1 MDEVTVDQT
10 TRRSKRRQRT
20 RSCPATSCGI
30 CFLFIYLIV
39 IAISS
44 VAFGYFIF
52 TDLEVTKHEEDKCL
66 LFAKRNHSDLELSD
80 RPVCDFF
87 KYGVSGVMI
96 LQVVLVVIAICNTL
110 WGKWYIY
117 MFVFVKQYKKLYIYI
132 YICMYVCMYVCMY
145 I

>member
-44 VAFGYFIF
+44 VAFGYFVF
-52 TDLEVTKHEEDKCL
+52 TDLEVAKHKEDKCL
-66 LFAKRNHSDLELSD
+66 LFAKRNHSELELSD
-80 RPVCDFF
+80 RPVCNFF
-87 KYGVSGVMI
+87 RYGISGVMI
-96 LQVVLVVIAICNTL
+96 LQLLLVVIAICNTL
-110 WGKWYIY
+110 WGKWYNLYRY
-117 MFVFVKQYKKLYIYI
+117 MFVFIYNLYINICIYI
-132 YICMYVCMYVCMY
+132 YV
-145 I
+145 